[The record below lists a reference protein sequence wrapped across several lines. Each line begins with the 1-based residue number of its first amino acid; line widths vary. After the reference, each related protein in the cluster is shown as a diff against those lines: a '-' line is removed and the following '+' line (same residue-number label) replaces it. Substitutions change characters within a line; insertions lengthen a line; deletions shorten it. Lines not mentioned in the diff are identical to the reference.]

1 VVCNLNERTQN
12 VFDPAS
18 VSTRRRR
25 KIAEKEEG
33 NEERPAESSEM
44 DLDTTRSHI
53 RPKQVLYT
61 GRSPWWPI
69 NQQDLG
75 SQQHRVVEL
84 FSLRARPPF
93 LPPAF
98 LLFFF
103 FPPPPCRATCTPLH
117 GNSPQGMYI
126 FATRRHALRCLQFP
140 LLRQLDS
147 EKLRRGRFVASP
159 SLPSFPSFCEI
170 FGSLRP
176 RPTNS
181 VVVSWNLF
189 WRLHGNARGRIR

>member
-25 KIAEKEEG
+25 KIAEKEEE

-93 LPPAF
+93 L
-98 LLFFF
+98 LFSCFF
-103 FPPPPCRATCTPLH
+103 FPAASVPRNLYATPRKFPPGYVYIRHPAPRASVFAIPT
-117 GNSPQGMYI
+117 SPP
-126 FATRRHALRCLQFP
+126 TRFREASSRQVRRFSQPPFFSKFLRNF
-140 LLRQLDS
+140 
-147 EKLRRGRFVASP
+147 RFVAAEADKFRG
-159 SLPSFPSFCEI
+159 SFVEFILAVAWE
-170 FGSLRP
+170 R
-176 RPTNS
+176 
-181 VVVSWNLF
+181 
-189 WRLHGNARGRIR
+189 

>member
-25 KIAEKEEG
+25 KIAEKEEE

-93 LPPAF
+93 LLFSCFVFFSRRLRAAQLVRHSTEIPPRVCIYSPPGATRF
-98 LLFFF
+98 GVCNSHFSANSIPRSFVAAGSSLLPASLLFQVSAKF
-103 FPPPPCRATCTPLH
+103 
-117 GNSPQGMYI
+117 SV
-126 FATRRHALRCLQFP
+126 RCG
-140 LLRQLDS
+140 
-147 EKLRRGRFVASP
+147 RGRQIP
-159 SLPSFPSFCEI
+159 
-170 FGSLRP
+170 
-176 RPTNS
+176 
-181 VVVSWNLF
+181 W
-189 WRLHGNARGRIR
+189 